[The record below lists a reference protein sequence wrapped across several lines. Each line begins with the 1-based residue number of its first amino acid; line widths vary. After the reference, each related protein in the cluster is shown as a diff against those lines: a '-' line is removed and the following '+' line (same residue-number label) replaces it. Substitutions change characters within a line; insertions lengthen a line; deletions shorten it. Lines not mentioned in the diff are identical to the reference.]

1 LPEGENGMANL
12 QIKGMNDNLY
22 AKIKA
27 LAKSEKRSV
36 SQQILFI
43 IKEYLLKRQLV
54 DAVKMPA
61 QVLLEMSGSWE
72 DERTPTEIIAELKQA
87 RKNMLLK
94 REAF

>member
-1 LPEGENGMANL
+1 MANL

>member
-1 LPEGENGMANL
+1 MANL
-12 QIKGMNDNLY
+12 QIKGMNDNLH
-22 AKIKA
+22 AHIKA

>member
-1 LPEGENGMANL
+1 MANL
-12 QIKGMNDNLY
+12 QIKGINDNLY
-22 AKIKA
+22 AQIKA

-54 DAVKMPA
+54 HAVKMPA

-72 DERTPTEIIAELKQA
+72 DERTPAEIIAELKQV
-87 RKNMLLK
+87 RKNMPLK